1 MDLSL
6 ILASC
11 FISLVGLPH
20 GALDPV
26 VAHRCGLIHDL
37 RSSTWFFSGYI
48 IVVALVVLFWLQLPS
63 VSLLIFL
70 LISCIHFG
78 RDWKRKISFGGF
90 AYGGF
95 VLGLPAWTAPE
106 QVEQIFSFLI
116 FQNAA
121 KVPLIFLQGLGV
133 IGVLLLMS
141 DRGRISGRA
150 AAELLILLICAVSFE
165 PLWYFIAY
173 FCGLHSPRHL
183 IAEFKSMRQEARFS
197 AYVVM
202 LALTI
207 LTLGVAAIS
216 GSHLETYYES
226 IDIAIYQ
233 TIFIGLAALTVPH
246 MCLLEWAAK
255 KHG

>member
-37 RSSTWFFSGYI
+37 RSSAQFFVGYI
-48 IVVALVVLFWLQLPS
+48 IVVALVVLLWLQLPAA
-63 VSLLIFL
+63 SLLLFL
-70 LISCIHFG
+70 LISCVHFG
-78 RDWKRKISFGGF
+78 RDWKQKISFGGF
-90 AYGGF
+90 AYGAF

-116 FQNAA
+116 FQDIADIQ
-121 KVPLIFLQGLGV
+121 LIFLQGLGV
-133 IGVLLLMS
+133 IGISLLVF
-141 DRGRISGRA
+141 DRGRISRLSAG
-150 AAELLILLICAVSFE
+150 ELLILIICATSFE
-165 PLWYFIAY
+165 PLWYFVAY

-183 IAEFKSMRQEARFS
+183 IAEFRSMRKETRFS

-202 LALTI
+202 LAVTI
-207 LTLGVAAIS
+207 LTLGIAAVS
-216 GSHLETYYES
+216 GSHLEKYYAS

-246 MCLLEWAAK
+246 MCLLEWAGK
-255 KHG
+255 KYG

>member
-1 MDLSL
+1 M
-6 ILASC
+6 
-11 FISLVGLPH
+11 
-20 GALDPV
+20 
-26 VAHRCGLIHDL
+26 
-37 RSSTWFFSGYI
+37 
-48 IVVALVVLFWLQLPS
+48 
-63 VSLLIFL
+63 
-70 LISCIHFG
+70 
-78 RDWKRKISFGGF
+78 
-90 AYGGF
+90 
-95 VLGLPAWTAPE
+95 
-106 QVEQIFSFLI
+106 
-116 FQNAA
+116 
-121 KVPLIFLQGLGV
+121 
-133 IGVLLLMS
+133 IGVLLLIS
-141 DRGRISGRA
+141 DRGRISSQA
-150 AAELLILLICAVSFE
+150 AAELLILLICAASFE

-197 AYVVM
+197 AYVAM

-216 GSHLETYYES
+216 GSHLEKYYES